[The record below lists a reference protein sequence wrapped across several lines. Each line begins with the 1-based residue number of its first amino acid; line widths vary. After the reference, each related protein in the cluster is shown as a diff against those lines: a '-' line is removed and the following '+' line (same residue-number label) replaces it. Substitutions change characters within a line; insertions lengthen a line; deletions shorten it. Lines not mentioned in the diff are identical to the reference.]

1 MKFKIIDNQQTM
13 PANIK
18 VIGVGGGGSNAVNL
32 MVVSNI
38 KGVQFIAANTDSD
51 ALKKSI
57 AEHKIQLGP
66 KLTKGQGSG
75 AKPEIGKQATEESA
89 STVEQILL
97 GTDML
102 FITAG
107 MGGGTGT
114 GGAPVVA
121 KVAKSLGILTVGIV
135 TKPFMWEGKVKMAIA
150 EEGIKELKAYTDA
163 LIEIPNQRLF
173 SIIDEDTLAT
183 QTFEKAN
190 EVLKKAVQSI
200 SDVIT
205 SHGMINVDF
214 QDVKTIMSNTGDA
227 LLGFGEASG
236 EDRATVA
243 TKMAI
248 TSPLLED
255 ISIDGAKG
263 VLVNI
268 TGNSQ
273 DLKMSEID
281 TAMSIIHS
289 AVSPEAHLI
298 YGQVYDDELDNKFK
312 ITVIATGFLGDKKL
326 IKQKRAEYTE
336 EKKVNSFLPDK
347 ENLEIPAYKRIKVR
361 KLR

>member
-1 MKFKIIDNQQTM
+1 MKMKIIDDPQTS

-18 VIGVGGGGSNAVNL
+18 VIGVGGGGGNAVNL
-32 MVVSNI
+32 MVISNL
-38 KGVQFIAANTDSD
+38 KGVQFISANTDAD
-51 ALKKSI
+51 ALKKSL

-75 AKPEIGKQATEESA
+75 ARPEIGKQATEESISSIA
-89 STVEQILL
+89 QILE

-114 GGAPVVA
+114 GGAPVIA
-121 KVAKSLGILTVGIV
+121 KIAKSANILTVGVV

-173 SIIDEDTLAT
+173 SIIDDDTLAT

-200 SDVIT
+200 SDIIT

-214 QDVKTIMSNTGDA
+214 QDVKTIMLSAGDA
-227 LLGFGEASG
+227 MLGFGEASG
-236 EDRATVA
+236 DDRATVA

-248 TSPLLED
+248 SSPLLED
-255 ISIDGAKG
+255 VSIDGAKG

-268 TGNSQ
+268 TGNSK

-289 AVSPEAHLI
+289 AASPDAHLI
-298 YGQVYDDELDNKFK
+298 YGQAFDDELNDNLK
-312 ITVIATGFLGDKKL
+312 ITVIATGFSGERKL
-326 IKQKRAEYTE
+326 SKQKKIIFNE
-336 EKKVNSFLPDK
+336 ERKKEDVLNK
-347 ENLEIPAYKRIKVR
+347 ENLDIPAYKRIKVR
-361 KLR
+361 KLK